1 MANTYIG
8 NRGGIV
14 YATATQTVTGSSTT
28 NAVYTLPNH
37 IFRFL
42 GPVGLMVVTF
52 PTPGETT
59 VTGVDIQVNSHN
71 LALTGTAGS
80 ALTTAPTTGDH
91 LLFFNKIQ
99 NTLVLIS

>member
-1 MANTYIG
+1 MDNIG

-14 YATATQTVTGSSTT
+14 YTTATQTVSGGSSAD
-28 NAVYTLPNH
+28 AVYTLPNH

-42 GPVGLMVVTF
+42 GPIGLMVVTF

-59 VTGVDIQVNSHN
+59 VTGVDIQVNSQTVS
-71 LALTGTAGS
+71 LTDNAGVT
-80 ALTTAPTTGDH
+80 LTTAPTVGDH

-99 NTLVLIS
+99 NTLKLL